1 MNYKNKYIPL
11 LFTPTLLTP
20 LFAMSCIWHS
30 NDNKTN
36 ITKERYNFYNLTN
49 QYNIKQKEV
58 NLYFKKGEN
67 VPYVSIAEMIKSLDG
82 FLNAD
87 KISYYENWFSNSRT
101 YFQGGNKMTVD
112 WKKNKISVNSL
123 DFFSFT
129 KRSST
134 TNYSSHLKYL
144 QYNVIKAKGHKPTT
158 QFDLDKYNLDIL
170 NYYNKT
176 LVPLPVFNT
185 LFCSQNYYNLYFNG
199 QNLYGAYFGLNDNQT
214 GIDLIKKGGFENKPQ
229 NTIDRKTTLNHL
241 LWTLDHFYGLKP
253 QKGIDE
259 FKIFY
264 QPMLKIIILPIQNY
278 FIKNLMIYTLEC
290 QCYHSTMMVIQKLIL

>member
-1 MNYKNKYIPL
+1 
-11 LFTPTLLTP
+11 
-20 LFAMSCIWHS
+20 
-30 NDNKTN
+30 
-36 ITKERYNFYNLTN
+36 
-49 QYNIKQKEV
+49 
-58 NLYFKKGEN
+58 
-67 VPYVSIAEMIKSLDG
+67 
-82 FLNAD
+82 
-87 KISYYENWFSNSRT
+87 
-101 YFQGGNKMTVD
+101 MTVD

-144 QYNVIKAKGHKPTT
+144 EYNTIKAKGYKPTT

-229 NTIDRKTTLNHL
+229 NKVDRKTTLNHL
-241 LWTLDHFYGLKP
+241 L
-253 QKGIDE
+253 
-259 FKIFY
+259 
-264 QPMLKIIILPIQNY
+264 
-278 FIKNLMIYTLEC
+278 
-290 QCYHSTMMVIQKLIL
+290 